1 MADIS
6 EENFY
11 NGYYCIKCKYIPLIQ
26 IIPKKENL
34 FILSLCH
41 CNRKYQKFEIFHK
54 NFYHTKVSINNICK
68 SSLINTSKEIKDD
81 NILLIYKNFS
91 EIKDK
96 IGIFAKEIF
105 DNLKSYIKEKDPDS
119 LNNKF
124 ENYVDINNKIIS
136 IIENYFTSYKLIKDN
151 LSIKLNIINICFNK
165 DFHKKDYRYLLNS
178 SPDIYYKNS
187 VKFFQEEYLISEKSL
202 GEQLNHKFF
211 KSQNNSVLCFFEIS
225 NNICVS
231 NVKNN
236 SNIFIREC

>member
-54 NFYHTKVSINNICK
+54 NFYRTKVSINNICK

-151 LSIKLNIINICFNK
+151 PSIKLNIINICFNK
-165 DFHKKDYRYLLNS
+165 PTHIFCM
-178 SPDIYYKNS
+178 
-187 VKFFQEEYLISEKSL
+187 SL
-202 GEQLNHKFF
+202 KVH
-211 KSQNNSVLCFFEIS
+211 
-225 NNICVS
+225 
-231 NVKNN
+231 
-236 SNIFIREC
+236 R